1 MTTTIHDVAK
11 RAGVAPIT
19 VSRVINNTGY
29 ISTKTRKS
37 VKAAIAEL
45 GYVPNV
51 LARSLRS
58 KRTNT
63 LALVLTDITNPF
75 FTIIARGVEDVASEA
90 GFNVIFCN
98 TDESEEKEQK
108 YIQLLLQKQVDGI
121 LMVPAKSTSKSV
133 DYILEQGTAAVI
145 LDRRVPNANIDV
157 VRCDSEGG
165 AYQLVKLLLGLGH
178 RRIAVLNGSMDVSTS
193 EDRLAGYRRAM
204 EEADAENDELY
215 YYGTFTQNSGYEL
228 AQKAMAQTPRPTAL
242 FAANNLIA
250 IGALWALRDMGLKV
264 PDDIAVVS
272 FDDLPQNLVAYPFLT
287 VATQPAYEM
296 SKKATELLI
305 SRLNGQAPDDKYQE
319 VILPVELIT
328 RSSSGKSIH

>member
-1 MTTTIHDVAK
+1 VTTIHDVAK

-29 ISTKTRKS
+29 ISVETRKV
-37 VKAAIAEL
+37 VKEAIAEL

-75 FTIIARGVEDVASEA
+75 FTIIARGVEDIASDA

-98 TDESEEKEQK
+98 TDESEEKEEK

-121 LMVPAKSTSKSV
+121 LLVPAKSSSKSV
-133 DYILEQGTAAVI
+133 DYILEQGTPAVV
-145 LDRRVPNANIDV
+145 LDRSVPNKTIDV
-157 VRCDSEGG
+157 VRCDSEDG
-165 AYQLVKLLLGLGH
+165 AYQLVKMLLGLGH
-178 RRIAVLNGSMDVSTS
+178 RHIAVLNGSIDVSTS
-193 EDRLAGYRRAM
+193 QDRLSGYKRAM
-204 EEADAENDELY
+204 EEAGAGDDELY
-215 YYGTFTQNSGYEL
+215 FYGNFNQASGYEL
-228 AQKAMAQTPRPTAL
+228 ARQAMSHHPRPTAI

-250 IGALWALRDMGLKV
+250 IGALWALKDMGLKV
-264 PDDIAVVS
+264 PDEIAVVS

-305 SRLNGQAPDDKYQE
+305 ERLNGKSPEDKYQE
-319 VILPVELIT
+319 VILPVEIIV
-328 RSSSGKSIH
+328 RASSGKPIS

>member
-1 MTTTIHDVAK
+1 MTTIHDVAK

-29 ISTKTRKS
+29 ISPETRQIVNK
-37 VKAAIAEL
+37 AIAEL

-63 LALVLTDITNPF
+63 IALVLTDITNPF
-75 FTIIARGVEDVASEA
+75 FTIMARGVEDTASDA

-98 TDESEEKEQK
+98 TDESEEKEKK

-121 LMVPAKSTSKSV
+121 LLVPAKSTSKSV
-133 DYILEQGTAAVI
+133 DYVQERDIPVVV
-145 LDRRVPNANIDV
+145 LDRRVSNNLVDV

-165 AYQLVKLLLGLGH
+165 AYQLVKLLIDLGH
-178 RRIAVLNGSMDVSTS
+178 RRIALLNGSVDVSTS
-193 EDRLAGYRRAM
+193 EDRLSGYKRAM
-204 EEADAENDELY
+204 QEAGAEAEELY
-215 YYGTFTQNSGYEL
+215 YYGTFTQASGYEL
-228 AQKAMAQTPRPTAL
+228 ARRVMAQTPRPTAI

-250 IGALWALRDMGLKV
+250 IGALWALQEMGLKV
-264 PDDIAVVS
+264 PEEIAVVS
-272 FDDLPQNLVAYPFLT
+272 FDDLPQSLVAYPFLT

-296 SKKATELLI
+296 SKKATDLLI
-305 SRLNGQAPDDKYQE
+305 ARLNDKAPDDQCQNI
-319 VILPVELIT
+319 VLPVELIV
-328 RSSSGKSIH
+328 RSSSGKVVS

>member
-1 MTTTIHDVAK
+1 MYWHAVYAQNE
-11 RAGVAPIT
+11 PI
-19 VSRVINNTGY
+19 
-29 ISTKTRKS
+29 
-37 VKAAIAEL
+37 
-45 GYVPNV
+45 
-51 LARSLRS
+51 
-58 KRTNT
+58 T